1 MEMKATSQ
9 GKLVGQ
15 LWLLL
20 AKLGLRLSVGIHIVR
35 EFSMNTKATT
45 ARFTVVSTEL
55 KSDTLWILAK
65 RHI

>member
-9 GKLVGQ
+9 GKLVAR

-20 AKLGLRLSVGIHIVR
+20 AKLGLQLSVGIHIER
-35 EFSMNTKATT
+35 EFNMSTKVTT
-45 ARFTVVSTEL
+45 AKFKVVSTEL

-65 RHI
+65 RLI